1 MVRKSINESV
11 QRVSWC
17 AHILYRAGF
26 LELSRDVRHIKLTD
40 GEHVVIVPAG
50 RKEIRPG
57 TLNSILNQSGLSKE
71 VLEN

>member
-1 MVRKSINESV
+1 MPKRYSTAEVLR
-11 QRVSWC
+11 
-17 AHILYRAGF
+17 ALYKAGF
-26 LELSRDVRHIKLTD
+26 RQVSQRGSHIKLTD

-71 VLEN
+71 VFDN

>member
-1 MVRKSINESV
+1 MPKRYSTAEVL
-11 QRVSWC
+11 RV
-17 AHILYRAGF
+17 LYKAGF
-26 LELSRDVRHIKLTD
+26 RQVSQRGSHIKLTD

-71 VLEN
+71 HFEG

>member
-1 MVRKSINESV
+1 MPKRYSTAEVLRALSK
-11 QRVSWC
+11 
-17 AHILYRAGF
+17 AGF
-26 LELSRDVRHIKLTD
+26 RQVSQRGSHIKLTD

-71 VLEN
+71 VFEN

>member
-1 MVRKSINESV
+1 MPKRYSTAEVLR
-11 QRVSWC
+11 
-17 AHILYRAGF
+17 ALYKAGF
-26 LELSRDVRHIKLTD
+26 RQVSKRGSHIKLTD

-71 VLEN
+71 VFDN

>member
-1 MVRKSINESV
+1 MPKRYSTAEVLR
-11 QRVSWC
+11 
-17 AHILYRAGF
+17 ALYKAGF
-26 LELSRDVRHIKLTD
+26 RQVSQRGSHIKLTD

-71 VLEN
+71 VLDN

>member
-1 MVRKSINESV
+1 MPKRYSTAEVLRALSK
-11 QRVSWC
+11 
-17 AHILYRAGF
+17 AGF
-26 LELSRDVRHIKLTD
+26 RQVSQRGSHIKLTD

-71 VLEN
+71 IFDN

>member
-1 MVRKSINESV
+1 M
-11 QRVSWC
+11 
-17 AHILYRAGF
+17 AGF
-26 LELSRDVRHIKLTD
+26 RHLSQRGSHIKLTD

-71 VLEN
+71 VFDN